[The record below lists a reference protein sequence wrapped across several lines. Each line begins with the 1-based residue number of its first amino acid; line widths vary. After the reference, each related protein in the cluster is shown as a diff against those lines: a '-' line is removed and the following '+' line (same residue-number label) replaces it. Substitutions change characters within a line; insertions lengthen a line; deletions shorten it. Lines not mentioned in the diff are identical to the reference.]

1 MVGKPVN
8 NIFLS
13 ASIPIRERHPR
24 YFDSADI
31 IAIRDAV
38 RALATVVIPKS
49 NLIWG
54 GHPAITPLIRYVL
67 GRMDA
72 NVAKHVTLYQSAFFS
87 DSFPLDNDAFER
99 KQIVPAG
106 PDLETSLSAMRQS
119 MIARN
124 KFRAGIFIG
133 GMDGV
138 EEEFRLFRDTHPG
151 AVLLPVAST
160 GAAARLIYD
169 NHAERFDSRL
179 KNDFAYMAMFRDLLR
194 DFI

>member
-1 MVGKPVN
+1 
-8 NIFLS
+8 
-13 ASIPIRERHPR
+13 
-24 YFDSADI
+24 
-31 IAIRDAV
+31 
-38 RALATVVIPKS
+38 
-49 NLIWG
+49 
-54 GHPAITPLIRYVL
+54 
-67 GRMDA
+67 
-72 NVAKHVTLYQSAFFS
+72 
-87 DSFPLDNDAFER
+87 
-99 KQIVPAG
+99 
-106 PDLETSLSAMRQS
+106 